1 MKQEKDSLDSMRHST
16 SHLMAAAVL
25 ELFPDTKFAIGPSIE
40 DGFYYDFEFSKPL
53 VEEDLKRI
61 EKEMI
66 DITTSKINK
75 GFFNLLK
82 KIKNGPILFF
92 SAIEFG
98 PYSLNLLTASSVVRP
113 VNLFSFCL
121 TIIL

>member
-1 MKQEKDSLDSMRHST
+1 MSPSMLDYEFKKSKT
-16 SHLMAAAVL
+16 AARKTIIKTITAL
-25 ELFPDTKFAIGPSIE
+25 AFCPT
-40 DGFYYDFEFSKPL
+40 
-53 VEEDLKRI
+53 

-75 GFFNLLK
+75 GFYNLLK